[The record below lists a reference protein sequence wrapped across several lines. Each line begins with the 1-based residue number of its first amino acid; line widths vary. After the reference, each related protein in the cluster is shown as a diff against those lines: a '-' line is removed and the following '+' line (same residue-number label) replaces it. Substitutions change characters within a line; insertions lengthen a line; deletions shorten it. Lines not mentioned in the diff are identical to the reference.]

1 MSGKKRNVMLFVLL
15 FTLLLGVIVPVQAQS
30 YGGTKII
37 RVAYREDADFI
48 NKSSS
53 GVYKGYGVEYLNK
66 ISQYTG
72 WRYEY
77 INESWENQLADLKSG
92 KVDLICNAQK
102 TEAREKDYDFSC
114 MPVGTE
120 QAVLYTSEDNG
131 DIYFQDYE
139 HMNGKK
145 VGLLRDSYQN
155 EEFEQRQDEKNF
167 HCPEEYYESEQD
179 QIEALEQKK
188 VDMILTG
195 SISKHDSL
203 KIVDKFGA
211 APMYIMTTKGNTEV
225 ISAVNNALEQLKAEV
240 PDLTENLTEQYVM
253 DKNRNSRPLLTRE
266 ETEYI
271 KNVSAPIKIGC
282 IGDQPPLIYTD
293 KETGKLDGIYIALLK
308 KFSEISGI
316 PFEFESLSPD
326 TDPIEAAQSGKYD
339 FIAGITA
346 CQEMIDE
353 PEVHLTGG
361 FFTREFQ
368 IVAERGEDINT
379 LETLTVSMNSIFEKY
394 KSLRPEGE
402 FPYKAIYCD
411 SPRTVLDAV
420 VNKKADMAI
429 MDSYAASYY
438 LQDEKYRDLALSGIV
453 FTKAETCM
461 IYGDNTDPDLVS
473 VINKS
478 IGSLSSQDEEN
489 IIRQYSINLQKS
501 FSIWEF
507 MEKYRYQIVCILI
520 FLVALTILVIVNNR
534 HRTQMQ
540 VEAAAQE
547 AYRCRME
554 TDELTG
560 LLNKEGFY
568 RRSREFLEKH
578 SEADARI
585 VYINIE
591 NFKLVNDLFGEDAGD
606 GFLKF
611 IGLELEKIFGRI
623 DIVSCR
629 YEADHFVILTLD
641 NEDRIQAKINHF
653 CNRIRDYYLKT
664 TVEISAGIYEI
675 RDRSKSLRIM
685 CDRAHLAAD
694 SIKKNH
700 MIQVAVYDDTH
711 RKKLI
716 QEQMIINELD
726 DALKEKQFKAFF
738 QPKYDMC
745 TDRVIG
751 AEALVRWEHPEKGLL
766 PPGIFIP
773 VLEKNG
779 YIAKVDLYIYEET
792 CIFLKKCMDEG
803 IPLHPVSVNLS
814 RVGFYNPN
822 LFQTLCEIAERYQ
835 IPRKYLELEIT
846 ETAYATDSE
855 MIFSVV
861 EKLRQGGFRILMD
874 DFGSGYSS
882 LNMLKEAPVDEIKLD
897 MRFLSAADP
906 YGRAE
911 EILHM
916 IITMGN
922 HMKLSII
929 AEGVETE
936 QQKVM
941 LQGFGCNKAQGYFLR
956 QTYEGSRIYRAAQK
970 RKSRK
975 LDVQKVE

>member
-30 YGGTKII
+30 YGGTKTI

-102 TEAREKDYDFSC
+102 TEAREKNYDFSC

-120 QAVLYTSEDNG
+120 QAVLYTSEDNE

-167 HCPEEYYESEQD
+167 HCPEKYYESEQD
-179 QIEALEQKK
+179 QIEALKQKK

-225 ISAVNNALEQLKAEV
+225 MSAVNNALEQLKAEV

-253 DKNRNSRPLLTRE
+253 DKNRNSKPLLTRE
-266 ETEYI
+266 ETEYV
-271 KNVSAPIKIGC
+271 KSVSAPIKIGC

-293 KETGKLDGIYIALLK
+293 KETGKLDGIYIAFLK

-339 FIAGITA
+339 FVAGITA

-379 LETLTVSMNSIFEKY
+379 LETSTVSMNSIFEKY

-489 IIRQYSINLQKS
+489 IIRQYSINLLKS

-568 RRSREFLEKH
+568 QRGREFLEKH

-623 DIVSCR
+623 DIVSSR

-738 QPKYDMC
+738 QPNMICVLTVSSERK
-745 TDRVIG
+745 
-751 AEALVRWEHPEKGLL
+751 RW
-766 PPGIFIP
+766 F
-773 VLEKNG
+773 
-779 YIAKVDLYIYEET
+779 
-792 CIFLKKCMDEG
+792 
-803 IPLHPVSVNLS
+803 
-814 RVGFYNPN
+814 VGN
-822 LFQTLCEIAERYQ
+822 I
-835 IPRKYLELEIT
+835 RKR
-846 ETAYATDSE
+846 D
-855 MIFSVV
+855 
-861 EKLRQGGFRILMD
+861 
-874 DFGSGYSS
+874 
-882 LNMLKEAPVDEIKLD
+882 
-897 MRFLSAADP
+897 
-906 YGRAE
+906 
-911 EILHM
+911 
-916 IITMGN
+916 
-922 HMKLSII
+922 
-929 AEGVETE
+929 
-936 QQKVM
+936 
-941 LQGFGCNKAQGYFLR
+941 CFLR
-956 QTYEGSRIYRAAQK
+956 ESSFLYWRKTDTLQK
-970 RKSRK
+970 
-975 LDVQKVE
+975 

>member
-1 MSGKKRNVMLFVLL
+1 MSDKKRNVMLFVLL

-685 CDRAHLAAD
+685 CDR
-694 SIKKNH
+694 N
-700 MIQVAVYDDTH
+700 V
-711 RKKLI
+711 
-716 QEQMIINELD
+716 
-726 DALKEKQFKAFF
+726 
-738 QPKYDMC
+738 
-745 TDRVIG
+745 
-751 AEALVRWEHPEKGLL
+751 
-766 PPGIFIP
+766 
-773 VLEKNG
+773 
-779 YIAKVDLYIYEET
+779 
-792 CIFLKKCMDEG
+792 
-803 IPLHPVSVNLS
+803 VNLPS
-814 RVGFYNPN
+814 
-822 LFQTLCEIAERYQ
+822 T
-835 IPRKYLELEIT
+835 
-846 ETAYATDSE
+846 
-855 MIFSVV
+855 
-861 EKLRQGGFRILMD
+861 
-874 DFGSGYSS
+874 
-882 LNMLKEAPVDEIKLD
+882 
-897 MRFLSAADP
+897 
-906 YGRAE
+906 
-911 EILHM
+911 
-916 IITMGN
+916 
-922 HMKLSII
+922 
-929 AEGVETE
+929 
-936 QQKVM
+936 
-941 LQGFGCNKAQGYFLR
+941 
-956 QTYEGSRIYRAAQK
+956 
-970 RKSRK
+970 
-975 LDVQKVE
+975 

>member
-1 MSGKKRNVMLFVLL
+1 
-15 FTLLLGVIVPVQAQS
+15 
-30 YGGTKII
+30 
-37 RVAYREDADFI
+37 
-48 NKSSS
+48 
-53 GVYKGYGVEYLNK
+53 
-66 ISQYTG
+66 
-72 WRYEY
+72 
-77 INESWENQLADLKSG
+77 
-92 KVDLICNAQK
+92 
-102 TEAREKDYDFSC
+102 
-114 MPVGTE
+114 
-120 QAVLYTSEDNG
+120 
-131 DIYFQDYE
+131 
-139 HMNGKK
+139 
-145 VGLLRDSYQN
+145 
-155 EEFEQRQDEKNF
+155 
-167 HCPEEYYESEQD
+167 
-179 QIEALEQKK
+179 
-188 VDMILTG
+188 
-195 SISKHDSL
+195 
-203 KIVDKFGA
+203 
-211 APMYIMTTKGNTEV
+211 
-225 ISAVNNALEQLKAEV
+225 
-240 PDLTENLTEQYVM
+240 
-253 DKNRNSRPLLTRE
+253 
-266 ETEYI
+266 
-271 KNVSAPIKIGC
+271 
-282 IGDQPPLIYTD
+282 
-293 KETGKLDGIYIALLK
+293 
-308 KFSEISGI
+308 
-316 PFEFESLSPD
+316 
-326 TDPIEAAQSGKYD
+326 
-339 FIAGITA
+339 
-346 CQEMIDE
+346 
-353 PEVHLTGG
+353 
-361 FFTREFQ
+361 
-368 IVAERGEDINT
+368 
-379 LETLTVSMNSIFEKY
+379 
-394 KSLRPEGE
+394 
-402 FPYKAIYCD
+402 
-411 SPRTVLDAV
+411 
-420 VNKKADMAI
+420 
-429 MDSYAASYY
+429 
-438 LQDEKYRDLALSGIV
+438 
-453 FTKAETCM
+453 
-461 IYGDNTDPDLVS
+461 
-473 VINKS
+473 
-478 IGSLSSQDEEN
+478 
-489 IIRQYSINLQKS
+489 
-501 FSIWEF
+501 
-507 MEKYRYQIVCILI
+507 
-520 FLVALTILVIVNNR
+520 
-534 HRTQMQ
+534 MQ

-568 RRSREFLEKH
+568 RRGREFLEKH

-685 CDRAHLAAD
+685 CDRAHLAAE

-846 ETAYATDSE
+846 ETAYAIDSE

-922 HMKLSII
+922 DMKLSII

-941 LQGFGCNKAQGYFLR
+941 LQWFGCNKAQGYFYARPMREAEYTELLR
-956 QTYEGSRIYRAAQK
+956 KEKA
-970 RKSRK
+970 
-975 LDVQKVE
+975 EN